1 MGLDMMTIE
10 DRLEERRMLLR
21 LKQMLLREGPA
32 APGSEE
38 KDHQERIQIATCV
51 ILLEVAKSDDE
62 FSPVEKT
69 TLSAIL
75 KKQFDLPD
83 EAIQQLLQI
92 AQKNREESVDLWEFT
107 NLINE
112 NYSREERKEILE
124 AAWMVIYADDKL
136 DMYED
141 HFVHKL
147 AKLLRFE
154 HRDLIAAKL
163 RVKEERRKRSPS

>member
-1 MGLDMMTIE
+1 
-10 DRLEERRMLLR
+10 MLLR
-21 LKQMLLREGPA
+21 LKKILLREEPP
-32 APGSEE
+32 APGSQE
-38 KDHQERIQIATCV
+38 KDHRERIQIATCV
-51 ILLEVAKSDDE
+51 ILLEVAKSNDE
-62 FSPVEKT
+62 FSGVEKT
-69 TLSAIL
+69 TVSAIL

-83 EAIQQLLQI
+83 EAIQELLQI
-92 AQKNREESVDLWEFT
+92 AQKSREESVDLWEFT

-112 NYSREERKEILE
+112 SYSRDEKKEILE
-124 AAWMVIYADDKL
+124 AAWRVIYADDKL

-163 RVKEERRKRSPS
+163 KIKGERERRPPHEQK

>member
-1 MGLDMMTIE
+1 
-10 DRLEERRMLLR
+10 MLLR
-21 LKQMLLREGPA
+21 LKKILLREEPP
-32 APGSEE
+32 APGPGER
-38 KDHQERIQIATCV
+38 DHRERIQIATCA

-62 FSPVEKT
+62 FSRVEKT

-83 EAIQQLLQI
+83 EAIQELLQI
-92 AQKNREESVDLWEFT
+92 AQKSREESVDLWEFT
-107 NLINE
+107 DLINE

-124 AAWMVIYADDKL
+124 AAWRVIYADDKL

-141 HFVHKL
+141 HFIHKL

-163 RVKEERRKRSPS
+163 KVKEERRKRSPS